1 MSVKNGHSRTIPLLT
16 LCPSAYL
23 SVCSQTEPSYSFS
36 ILCPNCSF
44 PTSYSQKF
52 CGAVSMDRFES
63 CTQAQEQIASKSS
76 SYSPAGRVPV
86 RRTSWFQNCVF
97 HLQQG
102 AKPSAHTCEVLLQS
116 KRLFT
121 KDINGSWKNTLRFL
135 CTKKTSNVL
144 QQFYTHFS
152 HNFSTLLFFP
162 LFHKTRKAVNML
174 TVLIGSVSNYRLIFW
189 KRFPW
194 MNFSVL
200 NIELKID

>member
-36 ILCPNCSF
+36 ILCSNCSF

-86 RRTSWFQNCVF
+86 RRTSLFQNCVF

-121 KDINGSWKNTLRFL
+121 KDINGSWKNTLRFF
-135 CTKKTSNVL
+135 CTKKPLMCYNSFIHISLITFLHCS
-144 QQFYTHFS
+144 FF
-152 HNFSTLLFFP
+152 LFFIK
-162 LFHKTRKAVNML
+162 LEKLL
-174 TVLIGSVSNYRLIFW
+174 TC
-189 KRFPW
+189 
-194 MNFSVL
+194 
-200 NIELKID
+200 